1 MKFALLLVVL
11 LTGCS
16 TAVPV
21 VMKFPEPPKFVRE
34 ACPRLEMLKD
44 DAKLSDV
51 SKTITVNYTTY
62 YECAVKNDAWI
73 EWYQIQKQ
81 IFESVK
87 CCLLYTSP
95 SPRDKRQSRMPSS
108 A

>member
-1 MKFALLLVVL
+1 MKLALLLIVF

-16 TAVPV
+16 TTVPAVI
-21 VMKFPEPPKFVRE
+21 KFPEPPKFVRE
-34 ACPRLEMLKD
+34 SCPNLQKLKD

-51 SKTITVNYTTY
+51 SRTITLNYTTY

-73 EWYQIQKQ
+73 EWYGVQKN

-87 CCLLYTSP
+87 
-95 SPRDKRQSRMPSS
+95 
-108 A
+108 